1 MSRQTSARQAKRR
14 YDDACGAAHALDLV
28 GDRWSLLVVRE
39 LMFGPKRFGEIR
51 SSLPGISAKVL
62 TERLEDLQA
71 ASILIRRRL
80 PPPASAW
87 VYELTEWGYK
97 SEPVFQALGTWA
109 AQSPTHDPSLPISA
123 ASLMLSFRT
132 MIDPARAEGVNATIG
147 FRFGEESFTARLGGG
162 GITIVRAEAAA
173 PDLVLSG
180 DSTALAAA
188 VYGAVPFEALPIE
201 LEGDRA
207 LADRFATLF
216 PLPPKAGVTAAA
228 GRAAAEVQRDG
239 TEAPAKGSA
248 GGADGGATAGAAGG
262 GGAKAGSDVP

>member
-1 MSRQTSARQAKRR
+1 LSVQRVARQAESRQTRRR
-14 YDDACGAAHALDLV
+14 YEDACGAAHALDLV

-87 VYELTEWGYK
+87 VYELTEWGYA
-97 SEPVFQALGTWA
+97 SEPVFQALGNWA
-109 AQSPTHDPSLPISA
+109 ARSPSHDPTLPISA

-132 MIDPARAEGVNATIG
+132 MIDPARAEGVKAIIG
-147 FRFGEESFTARLGGG
+147 FRFGDESFTARLSGGG
-162 GITIVRAEAAA
+162 MEIVRAEAAE
-173 PDLVLSG
+173 PDLVLAG
-180 DSTALAAA
+180 DPPALAAA

-201 LEGDRA
+201 VTGDRA
-207 LADRFATLF
+207 LARRFATLF

-228 GRAAAEVQRDG
+228 RPEAE
-239 TEAPAKGSA
+239 EA
-248 GGADGGATAGAAGG
+248 
-262 GGAKAGSDVP
+262 